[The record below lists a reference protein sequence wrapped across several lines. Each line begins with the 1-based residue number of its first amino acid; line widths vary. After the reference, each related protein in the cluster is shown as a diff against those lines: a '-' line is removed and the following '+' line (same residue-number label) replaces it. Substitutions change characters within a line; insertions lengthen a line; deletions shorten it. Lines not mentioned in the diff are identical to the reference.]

1 MTDHDLTD
9 ESHRAAC
16 GECTA
21 TWAELDAI
29 SAEAR
34 ALPLLTPSRDLWAG
48 VDARIGARIDANAT
62 PSGGALDRAERR
74 WFRSPALRMA
84 AAAAVLVVASSAVT
98 WRIATDRIDASPT
111 DVTTGVATGTSDS
124 AAAVRAALTEA
135 PAGSPRYTQA
145 SYESDFAAMDAEIRT
160 MQALLN
166 ERRAELDP
174 STIAVLER
182 SLTLIDQAISESR
195 AALLNDPASQ
205 FLAAQLARSYSTKL
219 TLLRATATM
228 PVGT

>member
-1 MTDHDLTD
+1 MTEHDLTN

-16 GECTA
+16 SECTA

-34 ALPLLTPSRDLWAG
+34 VLPRLTPSRDLWAG
-48 VDARIGARIDANAT
+48 IEARIDANVT
-62 PSGGALDRAERR
+62 SSGTALGRAERR
-74 WFRSPALRMA
+74 WFRAPVLRMA

-98 WRIATDRIDASPT
+98 WRVATDRIDSSPS
-111 DVTTGVATGTSDS
+111 DVATGMSDS

-182 SLTLIDQAISESR
+182 SLTLIDQAIGESR

-228 PVGT
+228 PVGD

>member
-1 MTDHDLTD
+1 MTEHDLIN

-21 TWAELDAI
+21 AWAELDAI
-29 SAEAR
+29 SAAAR
-34 ALPLLTPSRDLWAG
+34 ALPRLAPSRDLWAG
-48 VDARIGARIDANAT
+48 IDARIDASAT
-62 PSGGALDRAERR
+62 SSSGARARAERQ
-74 WFRSPALRMA
+74 WFRSPVLRLA

-98 WRIATDRIDASPT
+98 WRVATDRIDSSPS
-111 DVTTGVATGTSDS
+111 DVATGTSDS

-166 ERRAELDP
+166 ERRAELEP
-174 STIAVLER
+174 STITVLER
-182 SLTLIDQAISESR
+182 SLALIDQAISESR

-219 TLLRATATM
+219 TLLRATATT
-228 PVGT
+228 PVGD

>member
-1 MTDHDLTD
+1 MTEHDLTS

-16 GECTA
+16 TKCTA

-29 SAEAR
+29 SAAAR
-34 ALPLLTPSRDLWAG
+34 ALPRLTPSRDLWAG
-48 VDARIGARIDANAT
+48 IEARIDANAT
-62 PSGGALDRAERR
+62 SSGGALGRAERR
-74 WFRSPALRMA
+74 WLRAPVLRMA

-98 WRIATDRIDASPT
+98 WRIATDLVDSSPSN
-111 DVTTGVATGTSDS
+111 VAAGTSDS
-124 AAAVRAALTEA
+124 AEAVLAALTES

-166 ERRAELDP
+166 ERRAVLDP
-174 STIAVLER
+174 STITVLEK
-182 SLTLIDQAISESR
+182 SLTVIDQAINESR

-228 PVGT
+228 PMGD

>member
-1 MTDHDLTD
+1 MTEHDLTD

-16 GECTA
+16 TECTA
-21 TWAELDAI
+21 AWAELDAI
-29 SAEAR
+29 SAAAR
-34 ALPLLTPSRDLWAG
+34 ALPRLTPSRDLWAG
-48 VDARIGARIDANAT
+48 IATRIAASAASTDGAR
-62 PSGGALDRAERR
+62 GRAGRR
-74 WFRSPALRMA
+74 WFHAPVLRMA

-98 WRIATDRIDASPT
+98 WRVAKERMDSSPS
-111 DVTTGVATGTSDS
+111 DVATGTSDS
-124 AAAVRAALTEA
+124 ADAVRAALTDA
-135 PAGSPRYTQA
+135 PAGSPRHTQA

-174 STIAVLER
+174 GTIAVLEK
-182 SLTLIDQAISESR
+182 SLTVIDQAISESR
-195 AALLNDPASQ
+195 AALLSDPASQ

-228 PVGT
+228 PVGS